1 MAGPST
7 AGLSTRAATLKAP
20 RAAERLC
27 FNDGGSDDG
36 SGSGSDD
43 GSGSGSDDGSGS
55 GSDEW
60 RDEWREI
67 AAEEEE
73 LVTGAMGMTA
83 GIFVTVAAS
92 GKYANVPTSTEKL
105 IIKVRDLAGSWAVM
119 QQGCWAVM
127 QLGRGPSAAPPYRHA
142 APPRR

>member
-7 AGLSTRAATLKAP
+7 AGPSTRTCIAATLKAQ

-36 SGSGSDD
+36 SSDDGSGSDD
-43 GSGSGSDDGSGS
+43 GS
-55 GSDEW
+55 EW
-60 RDEWREI
+60 RDAWREI

-83 GIFVTVAAS
+83 GIFVRA
-92 GKYANVPTSTEKL
+92 
-105 IIKVRDLAGSWAVM
+105 R
-119 QQGCWAVM
+119 
-127 QLGRGPSAAPPYRHA
+127 
-142 APPRR
+142 